1 MFKDTGYEITE
12 DEKIAVFAL
21 DYLIQVSN
29 LTLFTPDRLVRNVT

>member
-1 MFKDTGYEITE
+1 MFQDTGYEIIE

-29 LTLFTPDRLVRNVT
+29 LTLVTPDRLVRNVT